1 MGTYL
6 NPGNEAFARICKTKY
21 TDKTG
26 LIALINER
34 IGSEESLICISR
46 PRRFG
51 KSYVAKMLAAYYD
64 CTCDSHALFADKKIA
79 QSESYETHLNK
90 YNVITLD
97 IAGLISEMN
106 LENKSLKTF
115 PTLIKKVIQKD
126 LVTHGFDVKEDDSL
140 NDSLVYCANKTQ
152 KQFIFIIDEWD
163 AIIREADPETQTIY
177 LSLLRSWFKN
187 NNFTPK
193 VVAAAYMTGILPIKK
208 EKTPSGPSQSAI
220 SDFREYTMLQPS
232 VFAQYFGFTEEEV
245 QKICK
250 KNNLD
255 FAKAKHWYDGYTIG
269 AVHSMYNPFSVMSA
283 VDHHQFRSYWKRTSA
298 AEGLLMYI
306 DMDQDGL
313 QDVIARLIAG
323 ESVEVDTDSFQND
336 ITTFTCKDDVLTLL
350 IHLGYLNYEEEV
362 PNDDEDYEAEIQ
374 GFVKIPNQEV
384 RIEFN
389 KILRKATHKDLIALL
404 KRSDQLLQDTLA
416 GNNEAVAKAIQEV
429 HETNYAPT
437 LYNNEQALRY
447 TVKMSY
453 ISCVD
458 QYAKIEELPTGHGIA
473 DLVFVPKRRSPLSLM
488 IIELKWNKGVKGAI
502 QQIKDRNYQCL
513 PKDFVEAGAEIVLV
527 GIDYNTKTKKHTCLI
542 EKVHV
547 G

>member
-64 CTCDSHALFADKKIA
+64 CTCDSHDLFADKKIA
-79 QSESYETHLNK
+79 QSESYEEHLNK

-97 IAGLISEMN
+97 IAGLISTSEIMRIPINEVPNVIIENIHDDLMKIAPEMP
-106 LENKSLKTF
+106 KLKT
-115 PTLIKKVIQKD
+115 I
-126 LVTHGFDVKEDDSL
+126 
-140 NDSLVYCANKTQ
+140 NDEIAFCADKTQ

-232 VFAQYFGFTEEEV
+232 VFAPYFGFTEDEV
-245 QKICK
+245 QRICK

-313 QDVIARLIAG
+313 QEVIARLIAG

-473 DLVFVPKRRSPLSLM
+473 DLIFIPKRRSPLSLM

-513 PKDFVEAGAEIVLV
+513 PKDFVEAGGEIVLV
-527 GIDYNTKTKKHTCLI
+527 GIDYNTKTKKHTCMI
-542 EKVHV
+542 ERIKVF
-547 G
+547 